1 MNDTGP
7 ASADRSIAQVTGD
20 IAYEVCS
27 VLEQRPSKW
36 WWLAFAGAV
45 SALAVGVFCIIR
57 TFWLGLGV
65 WGLNSTVG
73 WGVDI
78 TNFVFWI
85 GVGHAGTLISAI
97 LLLFRARWRTAINRA
112 AEAMTIFA
120 VICAGSDVI
129 VHMGRPWL
137 AFWVLPYPNTRG
149 SLWVNFNSP
158 LVWDVFAVST
168 YFTVSLVFW
177 YVGLLP
183 DLATVRDRAA
193 AGIRK
198 KIFEVL
204 SLGWDGSNR
213 TWSRYETVYL
223 LLAGLSTALV
233 ISVHSVVSM
242 DFATSV
248 LPGWHATIFPP
259 YCVSGAVFSGFAMVL
274 TLMIIVR
281 ATMNWR
287 HIITAD
293 HLENMAKIMILTG
306 GIVMLAYATE
316 IFTAWYSG
324 PGYEWFAF
332 RNRMTGPYAWAY
344 WTMVS
349 CIVLGGQLLWIKR
362 LRTSAVAL
370 FILSLVVNVG
380 MWFERFVIIVT
391 SLHRDFLP
399 SNWTMYWPTW
409 VEYGITIGWFGLFLT
424 LFLLF
429 SRTLPMISIGEVKT
443 GLALARA
450 KRVHSYEPSEALAPN
465 RLQPEAAGPE
475 EGV

>member
-1 MNDTGP
+1 
-7 ASADRSIAQVTGD
+7 
-20 IAYEVCS
+20 VCS
-27 VLEQRPSKW
+27 ALEQRPSKW
-36 WWLAFAGAV
+36 WWFAFLAAS
-45 SALAVGVFCIIR
+45 SAFSFGVFCIIHSFR
-57 TFWLGLGV
+57 MGLGV

-120 VICAGSDVI
+120 VICAGCDVI
-129 VHMGRPWL
+129 VHLGRPWL
-137 AFWVLPYPNTRG
+137 AFWLLPYPNMRG
-149 SLWVNFNSP
+149 SLWINFNSP

-168 YFTVSLVFW
+168 YFTISVVFW

-183 DLATVRDRAA
+183 DLATVRDRSQNR
-193 AGIRK
+193 IRK
-198 KIFEVL
+198 RVFGFL
-204 SLGWDGSNR
+204 AFGWDGSHR

-223 LLAGLSTALV
+223 LLAGLATALI

-259 YCVSGAVFSGFAMVL
+259 YFVAGAVFSGFAMVL
-274 TLMIIVR
+274 TLMLIVR
-281 ATMNWR
+281 ATLGWQ
-287 HIITAD
+287 HLITTH

-306 GIVMLAYATE
+306 GIVAFAYATE
-316 IFTAWYSG
+316 LFTAWYSG
-324 PGYEWFAF
+324 QGYEWFAF

-344 WTMVS
+344 WTTAG
-349 CIVLGGQLLWIKR
+349 CVLFGGQLLWIKR
-362 LRTSAVAL
+362 LRTSPAAL
-370 FILSLVVNVG
+370 FVLSLVVNVG

-391 SLHRDFLP
+391 SLHRDFVP

-409 VEYGITIGWFGLFLT
+409 VEYGITIGWFGLFLM

-429 SRTLPMISIGEVKT
+429 TKALPMVSMAEVKSVLHPLPLGEGRARGARGEGIAHT
-443 GLALARA
+443 GIHL
-450 KRVHSYEPSEALAPN
+450 
-465 RLQPEAAGPE
+465 E
-475 EGV
+475 EGA

>member
-1 MNDTGP
+1 MTGERLTVTERP
-7 ASADRSIAQVTGD
+7 LASITDD
-20 IAYEVCS
+20 VCAT
-27 VLEQRPSKW
+27 LEQRPSRW
-36 WWLAFAGAV
+36 WWIAFSFAV
-45 SALAVGVFCIIR
+45 SAASFGVYCILR
-57 TFWLGLGV
+57 SFRLGLGV

-112 AEAMTIFA
+112 AEGMTIFA

-129 VHMGRPWL
+129 VHLGRPWL
-137 AFWVLPYPNTRG
+137 AFWVMPYPNARG
-149 SLWVNFNSP
+149 LWVNFNSP

-168 YFTVSLVFW
+168 YFTISLVFW

-183 DLATVRDRAA
+183 DLATVRDRST
-193 AGIRK
+193 GPIRK
-198 KIFEVL
+198 LVFGFL
-204 SLGWDGSNR
+204 SLGWNGSHR

-242 DFATSV
+242 DFATAV

-259 YCVSGAVFSGFAMVL
+259 YFVAGAVFSGFAMVL

-281 ATMNWR
+281 ATLGWQ
-287 HIITAD
+287 HLITIR

-306 GIVMLAYATE
+306 GIVAFAYATE
-316 IFTAWYSG
+316 LFTAWYSG
-324 PGYEWFAF
+324 GAYEWFAF

-349 CIVLGGQLLWIKR
+349 CIVFGGQLLWIRK
-362 LRTSAVAL
+362 LRTSPVAL
-370 FILSLVVNVG
+370 FLLSLVVNVG

-399 SNWTMYWPTW
+399 SNWTMYMPTW
-409 VEYGITIGWFGLFLT
+409 VEFGITLGWFGIFLT

-429 SRTLPMISIGEVKT
+429 SRTLPMISIAEVKS
-443 GLALARA
+443 ALAHEHEGPA
-450 KRVHSYEPSEALAPN
+450 LHGKPSPVPSGSSPLRPAS
-465 RLQPEAAGPE
+465 R
-475 EGV
+475 EGGLV